1 MDGIATNNAAKKK
14 DLVRKNI
21 LKLLTNMSAIELKW
35 LIRMIVK
42 ELKVGLSQ
50 TSVFNVYHPDA
61 EEFYN
66 VNNNLEKVYL
76 TVSMFLCLSFFLS
89 SLISQSLHCKFS
101 IIACLC
107 IFSLV
112 FSVSYSF
119 SLSLSLIVSITF
131 LCFSDSILLL
141 NYCSYE

>member
-1 MDGIATNNAAKKK
+1 
-14 DLVRKNI
+14 
-21 LKLLTNMSAIELKW
+21 MSAIELKW

-89 SLISQSLHCKFS
+89 SLIPQSLHCKFS
-101 IIACLC
+101 IIACLYFLSC
-107 IFSLV
+107 FLCLLLFLSI
-112 FSVSYSF
+112 
-119 SLSLSLIVSITF
+119 SLSLY
-131 LCFSDSILLL
+131 LLL
-141 NYCSYE
+141 FYASQIQFYC

>member
-76 TVSMFLCLSFFLS
+76 TLSMFLCLSFFLS
-89 SLISQSLHCKFS
+89 SLIPQSLHCKFS
-101 IIACLC
+101 IIACLYFLSC
-107 IFSLV
+107 FLCLLLFLSI
-112 FSVSYSF
+112 
-119 SLSLSLIVSITF
+119 SLSLY
-131 LCFSDSILLL
+131 LLL
-141 NYCSYE
+141 FYASQIQFYC

>member
-35 LIRMIVK
+35 LICMIVK

-89 SLISQSLHCKFS
+89 SLIPQSLHCKFS
-101 IIACLC
+101 IIACLYFLSC
-107 IFSLV
+107 FLCLLL
-112 FSVSYSF
+112 FLSV
-119 SLSLSLIVSITF
+119 SLSLY
-131 LCFSDSILLL
+131 LLL
-141 NYCSYE
+141 FYASQIQFYC

>member
-89 SLISQSLHCKFS
+89 SLIPQSLHCKFS
-101 IIACLC
+101 IIACLYFLSC
-107 IFSLV
+107 FLCLLLFLSI
-112 FSVSYSF
+112 
-119 SLSLSLIVSITF
+119 SLSLY
-131 LCFSDSILLL
+131 LLL
-141 NYCSYE
+141 FYASQIQFYC